1 MAAWETP
8 GTLSWKAVI
17 FDLDGV
23 IVDSEPVYL
32 ENLWA
37 YVRGYR
43 PEVTLEQ
50 MYDTVGRSAAD
61 CWERVRTLMDD
72 ARPWEDIRRDYRSTT
87 RKELVLDY
95 ARIFRP
101 QAALVLPEL
110 KARGLKLAL
119 ASSSGL
125 DLVHQVLKET
135 GIHSWFDAVVSGDM
149 FRESKPNPEI
159 YHFTAASLG
168 VPEPQCLAVEDSTVG
183 ILAAKGAGM
192 SVAALADLRFPFEQW
207 RADYLI
213 QDIRELLA
221 LTMEKQA

>member
-17 FDLDGV
+17 CDLDGV

-72 ARPWEDIRRDYRSTT
+72 ARPWEDIR
-87 RKELVLDY
+87 E
-95 ARIFRP
+95 F
-101 QAALVLPEL
+101 
-110 KARGLKLAL
+110 
-119 ASSSGL
+119 
-125 DLVHQVLKET
+125 
-135 GIHSWFDAVVSGDM
+135 
-149 FRESKPNPEI
+149 
-159 YHFTAASLG
+159 
-168 VPEPQCLAVEDSTVG
+168 
-183 ILAAKGAGM
+183 
-192 SVAALADLRFPFEQW
+192 
-207 RADYLI
+207 
-213 QDIRELLA
+213 LA

>member
-23 IVDSEPVYL
+23 IVDSEPAYL

-72 ARPWEDIRRDYRSTT
+72 ARPWEDIR
-87 RKELVLDY
+87 
-95 ARIFRP
+95 
-101 QAALVLPEL
+101 
-110 KARGLKLAL
+110 
-119 ASSSGL
+119 
-125 DLVHQVLKET
+125 
-135 GIHSWFDAVVSGDM
+135 
-149 FRESKPNPEI
+149 
-159 YHFTAASLG
+159 
-168 VPEPQCLAVEDSTVG
+168 
-183 ILAAKGAGM
+183 
-192 SVAALADLRFPFEQW
+192 
-207 RADYLI
+207 
-213 QDIRELLA
+213 ELLA